1 MEIRRNPN
9 RLAQIAQTITKLPGS
24 LFLQYIDKKMLLAC
38 CTMRAYFHL
47 FESETI
53 SESGLSRFKGRVIL
67 IKLNKKLAIIGST
80 LVAALVGCGGFVYTT
95 VGGSVKGL
103 TTDGKSTLVLVNDA
117 SYSQTLSADGNFSFK
132 IASNAAYNISIHTQP
147 NPVNCTIAN
156 GSGKMTSETPV
167 TNISVNCV
175 PNVPLSGVL
184 TGLNDTKTLQ
194 LAVNDIQQTAITANG
209 AFNLQTYI
217 VNQKAYAVKVSI
229 PPASQVCTV
238 LNGTGT
244 ANVNDVS
251 AAKNIAIDCV
261 AGVPVGGTLAGLK
274 VGTVLGLT
282 SNGTDVRT
290 LLADGV
296 FTFNFSLL
304 DGAAYD
310 VQVSTQ
316 PTGQK
321 CTVTNGAGRVNA
333 AAPDASQKISVS
345 CVAA

>member
-1 MEIRRNPN
+1 VEIRRNPN
-9 RLAQIAQTITKLPGS
+9 RLARIAQTITKLRVS
-24 LFLQYIDKKMLLAC
+24 LFLQYIDKKMLRAC
-38 CTMRAYFHL
+38 CTMRAYFHV
-47 FESETI
+47 FESETT
-53 SESGLSRFKGRVIL
+53 STSGLSRFKGRVIL

-80 LVAALVGCGGFVYTT
+80 LLAALVGCGGFVYTT

-103 TTDGKSTLVLVNDA
+103 TTDGKSVLVLVNDA
-117 SYSQTLSADGNFSFK
+117 SYSQSMSADGAFSFK
-132 IASNAAYNISIHTQP
+132 IASNAAYNISVYTQP
-147 NPVNCTIAN
+147 NPVNCAITN
-156 GSGKMTSETPV
+156 GSGKMTSEAPV
-167 TNISVNCV
+167 TSISVNCV

-194 LAVNDIQQTAITANG
+194 LAVNDIQQTVITANG
-209 AFNLQTYI
+209 AFDLQTYI
-217 VNQKAYAVKVSI
+217 VNQKTYDVKVSI

-238 LNGTGT
+238 LNGAGT
-244 ANVNDVS
+244 ANISNLA
-251 AAKNIAIDCV
+251 AAKNIAINCV

-274 VGTVLGLT
+274 VGTFLGLT
-282 SNGTDVRT
+282 SNGTDIRT

-321 CTVTNGAGRVNA
+321 CTVTNGVGKVSA
-333 AAPDASQKISVS
+333 AAPDASQKISVA
-345 CVAA
+345 CVAT